1 MGSHLAQVNI
11 GRIRA
16 PLDSPV
22 MADFVALL
30 PVINGLAESTP
41 GFVWRLVGDGM
52 DATGLRPYPD
62 PLVIVNLSVWE
73 NLEALRDYAYRSN
86 HAHAFRRRK
95 EWFEESGEATFALWW
110 IPAGT
115 RPTVA
120 EAKARLETL
129 RQKGPTPEA
138 FTFKAAFPAA
148 GSG

>member
-1 MGSHLAQVNI
+1 MEFHLAQINI

-41 GFVWRLVGDGM
+41 GFVWRLVGDGA

-62 PLVIVNLSVWE
+62 PLVIVNMSVWE
-73 NLEALRDYAYRSN
+73 SLEALRNYAYRSN
-86 HAHAFRRRK
+86 HVHAFRRRA
-95 EWFEESGEATFALWW
+95 EWFEESDLPTFALWW
-110 IPAGT
+110 VPSGSL
-115 RPTVA
+115 PTVD

-129 RQKGPTPEA
+129 RKEGPTPEA
-138 FTFKAAFPAA
+138 FTFKRPFPAP
-148 GSG
+148 S